1 MTEPKPKNVPPPVPI
16 PEEDSFEEYLE
27 WTPQEEE
34 EFLRLFNDQEKGGI
48 PEDSI

>member
-1 MTEPKPKNVPPPVPI
+1 MIDPKPKNVPPPVPI
-16 PEEDSFEEYLE
+16 PEESFEEFLE

-48 PEDSI
+48 PEDGV